1 MKELIIKSYIKN
13 LSKQDIINYSLK
25 NNINLTN
32 YELDYIYNNIK
43 YNYEDILSNPTLYLN
58 EIKNNVSNNTYN
70 KIYELYTTYFPKLY
84 H

>member
-13 LSKQDIINYSLK
+13 LTKNDIVKYSIK
-25 NNINLTN
+25 NNISLTN

-43 YNYEDILSNPTLYLN
+43 NNYEYILSNPTMYLN
-58 EIKNNVSNNTYN
+58 EIKNNVSITTYN

>member
-13 LSKQDIINYSLK
+13 LTKKDIVNYGIK
-25 NNINLTN
+25 NNIYLTD

-43 YNYEDILSNPTLYLN
+43 NNYEYILSNPTMYLN
-58 EIKNNVSNNTYN
+58 EIKNNVSITTYN

>member
-1 MKELIIKSYIKN
+1 MKEFIIKSYIKN
-13 LSKQDIINYSLK
+13 LTKKDIVNYGIK
-25 NNINLTN
+25 NNIYLTD

-43 YNYEDILSNPTLYLN
+43 NNYEYILSNPTMYLN
-58 EIKNNVSNNTYN
+58 EIKNNVSITTYN